1 MPDYSKG
8 KIYTLRCKYDTT
20 LIYVGSTINPLY
32 KRLGNHKT
40 ASRQEKRKSKVYT
53 TVNND
58 WENWYIELYE
68 LYPCVNIEELTKRE
82 GEIIRLI
89 STLNERVA
97 GRSDK
102 EYRLEK
108 AEQIQKR
115 KQEYRIKHADKM
127 KGQRKEYRETN
138 KEKLLE
144 QKTEYAKNNSEK
156 IKEYNKE
163 YREKNIETIKEKDFN
178 RQITCDKCG
187 LVIKSHLKSH
197 KSTNKCMNFTP
208 Q

>member
-68 LYPCVNIEELTKRE
+68 LYPSVNIEELTKRE

-97 GRSDK
+97 GRTCQKFRQENADQIKKDKK
-102 EYRLEK
+102 EYYD
-108 AEQIQKR
+108 A
-115 KQEYRIKHADKM
+115 
-127 KGQRKEYRETN
+127 N
-138 KEKLLE
+138 KEKILE
-144 QKTEYAKNNSEK
+144 KMKQSYSDNPEK
-156 IKEYNKE
+156 KLKSTTE
-163 YREKNIETIKEKDFN
+163 YREKNKEKIKERKSEK
-178 RQITCDKCG
+178 IPCDKCG
-187 LVIKSHLKSH
+187 EIGTKTHMTRHKKTIKCL
-197 KSTNKCMNFTP
+197 NFTP
-208 Q
+208 I